1 MRIDL
6 LLKAVCYLKNKRS
19 DCGVEPLC
27 LQCLDVADKSISFS
41 FPAQLP
47 ACSIAF
53 FLVCPCKQADEHM
66 LALAL
71 KKKQTLF
78 MTSWVCVSSL
88 KERFGMLGSKDFHLL
103 ACSGFARDQ
112 SMLTSVVHCSEF
124 NWKMMFKLFNHFNSS
139 PTIKVPVW
147 HNVFPYVMR
156 TDYKQNFNL
165 IMRFNHFIYSFIRYN
180 IIQYIIYTNI

>member
-71 KKKQTLF
+71 KKNK
-78 MTSWVCVSSL
+78 
-88 KERFGMLGSKDFHLL
+88 
-103 ACSGFARDQ
+103 
-112 SMLTSVVHCSEF
+112 HCS
-124 NWKMMFKLFNHFNSS
+124 WQAGCAS
-139 PTIKVPVW
+139 PVW
-147 HNVFPYVMR
+147 RRDSACWEVKISICWHVRGLQETSQCWPALCTV
-156 TDYKQNFNL
+156 QNSIEKWCLNFL
-165 IMRFNHFIYSFIRYN
+165 IILIAHPPLKCQFDTMFFLMLWKL
-180 IIQYIIYTNI
+180 IINKISTC